1 MTKYIICLCTATA
14 CILNSGTGL
23 YDPLTEPPSPLSN
36 EHIIEESLRQEP
48 EVFSKGL
55 NCIKMEVQY
64 LDSVQDDND
73 EDISFKPEEIV
84 DHRID
89 FTPHK
94 SYVNDPN
101 HMVPMPVIHRIRHMH
116 TKVK

>member
-1 MTKYIICLCTATA
+1 MTKYITCLF
-14 CILNSGTGL
+14 NSGTGL
-23 YDPLTEPPSPLSN
+23 HHPLAEPPSSLSN

-48 EVFSKGL
+48 QVLSKGL
-55 NCIKMEVQY
+55 HHIKMEVQY

-89 FTPHK
+89 FTPCK

-101 HMVPMPVIHRIRHMH
+101 HMVPMPVIHRI
-116 TKVK
+116 